1 MLAEVMRCVW
11 ALAEVMPSEV
21 CVGTRRGH
29 AIGGVCED
37 SLRSEVCAGTSRG
50 HAIGCVCV
58 HSPRKVCCLL
68 EAHSCSIGGCF
79 WGKWAAWVASAGWG
93 PWRCAWPPRRSNMG
107 SRRWH

>member
-1 MLAEVMRCVW
+1 VWVLAEVMRCVW

-50 HAIGCVCV
+50 HAIGCVCALAEE
-58 HSPRKVCCLL
+58 SMLL
-68 EAHSCSIGGCF
+68 ARSAQLLDWGLLLGEVGGL
-79 WGKWAAWVASAGWG
+79 GG
-93 PWRCAWPPRRSNMG
+93 
-107 SRRWH
+107 